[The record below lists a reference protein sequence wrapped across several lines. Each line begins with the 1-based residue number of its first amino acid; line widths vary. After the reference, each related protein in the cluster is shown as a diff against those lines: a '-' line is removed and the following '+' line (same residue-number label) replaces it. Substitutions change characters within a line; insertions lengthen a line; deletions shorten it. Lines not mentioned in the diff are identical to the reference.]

1 MKSVNRIINAIHE
14 EINLKDIRE
23 CETLM
28 ELGNL
33 KNETPL
39 FCPVH
44 DVKLLGYGVLQK
56 DKKKSKENEVNAVGM
71 KVYYL
76 LLFIFFIFLVDI

>member
-1 MKSVNRIINAIHE
+1 MMKSVNRIINAIHE
-14 EINLKDIRE
+14 EINLQDISD
-23 CETLM
+23 CATII
-28 ELGNL
+28 ELGYL

-44 DVKLLGYGVLQK
+44 DVKFLGFGVLQK
-56 DKKKSKENEVNAVGM
+56 DKKKSKGNEVNAIGN

-76 LLFIFFIFLVDI
+76 LLFLFFIFLV